1 MGVFEAVA
9 IVAGIAGLYLWN
21 LRNAASNL
29 TYFPGDIT
37 GFSLSGF
44 SPVITA
50 DLVVQNTSNV
60 DFTINSLAGNV
71 LSDGTIIGNLSNFTP
86 VRILANSQGV
96 IPLTFTLQTLGVV
109 SEIIAI
115 ITGGSGQKN
124 LVLQGS
130 VNANGIQQAIAVPYK
145 VGG

>member
-9 IVAGIAGLYLWN
+9 LVAGVAGLYLWN

-29 TYFPGDIT
+29 NYFPGDIT

-50 DLVVQNTSNV
+50 DLIVQNTSNV
-60 DFTINSLAGNV
+60 EFTINSLAGNV

-86 VRILANSQGV
+86 VRIPANSQGV
-96 IPLTFTLQTLGVV
+96 LPLTFTLQPLGVV
-109 SEIIAI
+109 NDIISI
-115 ITGGSGQKN
+115 ITGGSGQRN
-124 LVLQGS
+124 FVLQGS
-130 VNANGIQQAIAVPYK
+130 VNANGIQQTLSVPYK